1 MGNDTYF
8 KRIMQFATEQVC
20 RTCHGHRLQEKFLA
34 VRIQGKNIGEL
45 AALSVEDSLKF
56 FATLALSKSLSVSS
70 FSMACDST
78 MSHFLA
84 VRIRSRGENLRESGL
99 PHKLGHDSRGS
110 SMFWMSHLSGC
121 IRVTMICSYKT

>member
-45 AALSVEDSLKF
+45 ASLSVEDSLKF
-56 FATLALSKSLSVSS
+56 FATLELSKSHEHIAAPILKNI
-70 FSMACDST
+70 T
-78 MSHFLA
+78 ERLEFLHG
-84 VRIRSRGENLRESGL
+84 V
-99 PHKLGHDSRGS
+99 
-110 SMFWMSHLSGC
+110 
-121 IRVTMICSYKT
+121 